1 MKLKLDH
8 FYFSVENIQKA
19 VKFYEQLL
27 DIKATHIEGDRWAD
41 FEIEGQ
47 EGMYFGLINAN
58 VLENK
63 RISGN
68 NATLGIYTDDI
79 EKNKT
84 DIETFENNI
93 EEIIDICKIYTRNI
107 LFIGLTRVNEKYT
120 VPISWNHNES
130 YFNKNIE
137 KYNQKIKECCIKKKI
152 AFLNILDKME
162 MQNLSSDGIHPNE
175 MGHRK
180 LFEILKEEL
189 MEG

>member
-27 DIKATHIEGDRWAD
+27 DIKATHIEGDRCAD

-79 EKNKT
+79 EKAFKRAKQIGAT
-84 DIETFENNI
+84 ILYEPEYVQDSPYKYICFGIQDIDGNI
-93 EEIIDICKIYTRNI
+93 IEIANYER
-107 LFIGLTRVNEKYT
+107 
-120 VPISWNHNES
+120 
-130 YFNKNIE
+130 
-137 KYNQKIKECCIKKKI
+137 
-152 AFLNILDKME
+152 
-162 MQNLSSDGIHPNE
+162 
-175 MGHRK
+175 
-180 LFEILKEEL
+180 
-189 MEG
+189 

>member
-27 DIKATHIEGDRWAD
+27 DIKAIHIEGDRWAD

-79 EKNKT
+79 EKAFKRAKQIGAT
-84 DIETFENNI
+84 ILYEPEYVQDSPYKYICFGIQDIDGNI
-93 EEIIDICKIYTRNI
+93 IEIANYER
-107 LFIGLTRVNEKYT
+107 
-120 VPISWNHNES
+120 
-130 YFNKNIE
+130 
-137 KYNQKIKECCIKKKI
+137 
-152 AFLNILDKME
+152 
-162 MQNLSSDGIHPNE
+162 
-175 MGHRK
+175 
-180 LFEILKEEL
+180 
-189 MEG
+189 

>member
-58 VLENK
+58 ALENK

-68 NATLGIYTDDI
+68 NAILGIYTDDI
-79 EKNKT
+79 EKAFERAKEIGATILYEPEYVQDSPYKYICFGIQDT
-84 DIETFENNI
+84 DGNIIEVAN
-93 EEIIDICKIYTRNI
+93 Y
-107 LFIGLTRVNEKYT
+107 EK
-120 VPISWNHNES
+120 
-130 YFNKNIE
+130 
-137 KYNQKIKECCIKKKI
+137 
-152 AFLNILDKME
+152 
-162 MQNLSSDGIHPNE
+162 
-175 MGHRK
+175 
-180 LFEILKEEL
+180 
-189 MEG
+189 